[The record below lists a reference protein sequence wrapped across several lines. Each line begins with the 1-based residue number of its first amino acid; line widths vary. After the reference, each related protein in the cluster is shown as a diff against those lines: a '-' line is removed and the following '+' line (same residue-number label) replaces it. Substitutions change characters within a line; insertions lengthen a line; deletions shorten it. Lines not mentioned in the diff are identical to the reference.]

1 LEPTDFSHPDK
12 NISLVIPVRNEVETI
27 NRLVDSIR
35 LQTRPPDE
43 VIFVDGGSS
52 DGTIDYLKTVCKGN
66 STFRLIMA
74 RKALP
79 GQGRNIGAAN
89 AIYDWIAFTDAGN
102 VLERDWLEQ
111 LVAVADSDPQ
121 TAIVCGNF
129 EPVTDSLFTE
139 SAAIAYLPAT
149 SPSEAGDIR
158 FPFIASSLVRRDV
171 WQAVG
176 GFPELRA
183 AEDLIFFEE
192 LERRG
197 FTIKRA
203 PTAMVHW
210 ELQKTLWKT
219 FRRFFIYSRVNVWAG
234 RQRHWHYGVARLY
247 LIGLPFVALAIW
259 NRALWILVPI
269 LGLCARVF
277 SHVWQ
282 HRGNHGLWWILNPLR
297 LGCVLLITLV
307 TDLATFSGW
316 ISALPNR
323 REAARIKSH
332 LITRRG

>member
-1 LEPTDFSHPDK
+1 M
-12 NISLVIPVRNEVETI
+12 ETI
-27 NRLVDSIR
+27 DRLVDSILR
-35 LQTRPPDE
+35 QTRPPDE
-43 VIFVDGGSS
+43 VIFVDGGSH
-52 DGTIDYLKTVCKGN
+52 DGTVDHLKAVCKAN
-66 STFRLIMA
+66 STFRLITA

-79 GQGRNIGAAN
+79 GQGRNIGVAN
-89 AIYDWIAFTDAGN
+89 ANYDWIAFTDAGN
-102 VLERDWLEQ
+102 VLEPDWLEQ
-111 LVAVADSDPQ
+111 LVSVADSDPQ
-121 TAIVCGNF
+121 TGIVCGNF
-129 EPVTDSLFTE
+129 EPVTDSFFTE
-139 SAAIAYLPAT
+139 SASIAYLPGK
-149 SPSEAGDIR
+149 SSSESDYIR

-171 WQAVG
+171 WHAAG

-203 PTAMVHW
+203 PKAMVHW

-234 RQRHWHYGVARLY
+234 RQRYWHYGVARLY
-247 LIGLPFVALAIW
+247 LIGLPFFVLAIW
-259 NRALWILVPI
+259 DRALWILVPI
-269 LGLCARVF
+269 LGLCARVL

-282 HRGNHGLWWILNPLR
+282 HRGNHRLWWVFNPLR
-297 LGCVLLITLV
+297 LGCVLLITLA
-307 TDLATFSGW
+307 TDLATFAGW